1 MRVLVTGGR
10 DFSNPGLLIT
20 ALEQETDGAERVTIM
35 TGACPTGADYYAGQW
50 AHRNKDIVTL
60 EEYPADWSSHGK
72 AAGPIRNQKMVDK
85 MPDICVAFPT
95 GGRGTAHCI
104 GAARKAG
111 IPVVIMS

>member
-10 DFSNPGLLIT
+10 DFNNPALLAT
-20 ALEQETDGAERVTIM
+20 ALEQETDGAKHVTIM
-35 TGACPTGADYYAGQW
+35 TGADHYAGQW
-50 AHRNKDIVTL
+50 ARRNQDSVTL
-60 EEYPADWSSHGK
+60 EEYPADWSSHGR

-85 MPDICVAFPT
+85 MPDLCVAFPT

-111 IPVVIMS
+111 IPTVVMG